1 MVTWESKE
9 AKQKPKKAAT
19 SLKYCTCS
27 KFDWLQFVI
36 ALSVYWIERKWK
48 HDSSQ
53 EPYNNIQLCLKWEW
67 VKNRRNLIQYFSLI
81 YWLVL
86 HSVIYIFF
94 FLCRWAKG
102 CENISICDCD
112 SISIILQ
119 EIKLIKIELPH
130 GLLWIKSGI
139 GTHTHTQILW
149 MTVGNCHYNDL

>member
-9 AKQKPKKAAT
+9 AKQKPKKKAAT
-19 SLKYCTCS
+19 SSKYCTCS

-94 FLCRWAKG
+94 FCVVEQKDAK
-102 CENISICDCD
+102 IYQFVIA
-112 SISIILQ
+112 IPFQLYYR

-139 GTHTHTQILW
+139 GTHTHTNI
-149 MTVGNCHYNDL
+149 VNDCW